1 MQPFSVLTDRVLSL
15 PFDEID
21 TDIIFPAR
29 FLLVT
34 EKRGLGSYAFADRR
48 GTAGFPI
55 AQGEDKTAAIL
66 VAGANFGCGSS
77 REQAPWALADL
88 GIRAILA
95 PSFGEIFRS
104 NCTRNGLLPI
114 RLSPGDIAALQSQL
128 APITVDLITQ
138 TVRMSDGRSIAFDIA
153 AAERE
158 ALLNGWDE
166 TARIMAL
173 SGAAIA
179 RFETAQRDAQ
189 PWLWSA

>member
-1 MQPFSVLTDRVLSL
+1 MRAFTALTDRVLSL

-34 EKRGLGSYAFADRR
+34 EKRGLGRYAFADRR
-48 GTAGFPI
+48 GTAGFPVGLDDT
-55 AQGEDKTAAIL
+55 QTPAIL
-66 VAGANFGCGSS
+66 VTGANFGCGSS

-88 GIRAILA
+88 GIRAVIA
-95 PSFGEIFRS
+95 PSLGEIFRT
-104 NCTRNGLLPI
+104 NCTRNGIVPVLLPADTVSA
-114 RLSPGDIAALQSQL
+114 LHGAAEL
-128 APITVDLITQ
+128 TVDLVLQ
-138 TVRMSDGRSIAFDIA
+138 TVRMSDGRGIGFDIA

-173 SGAAIA
+173 SSAAIT
-179 RFETAQRDAQ
+179 RFEAGQRERQ